1 MLWSPANACVRKG
14 ERLPGP
20 SRDNGAVDATREAE
34 VLVQLWQELQEA
46 QVAGDTRRL
55 SSLRA
60 LAEAQARRPG
70 ASEEWELLA
79 REANR
84 HTARLHEQVESQPTA
99 GVGADPSLGYSE
111 PAARYELDEI
121 GVPDSVLE
129 PAEEGST
136 PSRGR
141 RLGPIIWLVI
151 IVGYLVLQVIGGL
164 TGDSP

>member
-1 MLWSPANACVRKG
+1 M
-14 ERLPGP
+14 
-20 SRDNGAVDATREAE
+20 DATREAE
-34 VLVQLWQELQEA
+34 LLVQLWQELQEA

-60 LAEAQARRPG
+60 LAEAQVRRPD
-70 ASEEWELLA
+70 ASGEWELLA
-79 REANR
+79 REAGR
-84 HTARLHEQVESQPTA
+84 HTSRLHEQVEAQPTA
-99 GVGADPSLGYSE
+99 GVGADPAAVYSE
-111 PAARYELDEI
+111 RADGYVLDEV

-141 RLGPIIWLVI
+141 RLGPIIWLLIV
-151 IVGYLVLQVIGGL
+151 VGYLVLQVIGGL